1 MFEKLVVMNE
11 LISEKNWW
19 KRNWKWLVPTTILFL
34 TLTII
39 LTIFASP
46 ISNIAKAYADTS
58 IYENALEKAQQN
70 QQVIKTLGLL
80 EPIDKMAII
89 EGYVLYSN
97 NNNTVNLTIRFKG
110 TKGKGKMDITANKV
124 NENWKY
130 EKIAIRIKE
139 PKKTIS
145 IIQE

>member
-1 MFEKLVVMNE
+1 MNE

-19 KRNWKWLVPTTILFL
+19 KRHWKWLVPSAIIVSAFV
-34 TLTII
+34 II
-39 LTIFASP
+39 LSIFSSP
-46 ISNIAKAYADTS
+46 ISDIAKAYTDTS

-70 QQVIKTLGLL
+70 LEVTETLGLL
-80 EPIDKMAII
+80 EPIDNMAII

-97 NNNTVNLTIRFKG
+97 NDKTVDLTIRVKG
-110 TKGKGKMDITANKV
+110 SKGKGKMDITANKV

-130 EKIAIRIKE
+130 QKIAIRIKE

>member
-1 MFEKLVVMNE
+1 MKKLVVMNE
-11 LISEKNWW
+11 LILEKNWY
-19 KRNWKWLVPTTILFL
+19 KRNWKWFVPSVVVLSTFALILF
-34 TLTII
+34 
-39 LTIFASP
+39 IFASP

-70 QQVIKTLGLL
+70 QQVIETLGLL
-80 EPIDKMAII
+80 EPIDKIAII

-97 NNNTVNLTIRFKG
+97 NNNTVDLTIRVKG

-124 NENWKY
+124 NENWSY
-130 EKIAIRIKE
+130 QKIAIRIKD

-145 IIQE
+145 IIQK

>member
-1 MFEKLVVMNE
+1 VKKQAVMNE
-11 LISEKNWW
+11 LISEKNWY
-19 KRNWKWLVPTTILFL
+19 KRHWKWFIPSVVILSTFALILF
-34 TLTII
+34 
-39 LTIFASP
+39 IFASP

-89 EGYVLYSN
+89 EGHVQYSN
-97 NNNTVNLTIRFKG
+97 NNKTIDLTIRVKG

-124 NENWKY
+124 NERWSY
-130 EKIAIRIKE
+130 QKIVIRIKE
-139 PKKTIS
+139 PKKTIA
-145 IIQE
+145 IIQK